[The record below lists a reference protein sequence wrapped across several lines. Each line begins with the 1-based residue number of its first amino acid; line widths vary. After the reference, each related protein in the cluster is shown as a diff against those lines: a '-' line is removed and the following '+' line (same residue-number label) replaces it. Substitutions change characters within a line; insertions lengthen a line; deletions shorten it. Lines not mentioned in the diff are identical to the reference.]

1 MISPQNTNVP
11 SPQDHAGQAL
21 TFLNHSEREFERGDV
36 FQGSEKLWGATCH
49 ALLAAA
55 GQTNSRTPQ
64 SHRAMRL
71 KVRELAE
78 TYDMPALTDR
88 FAIAE
93 GFHKIFYHGWVE
105 DYELEFDVPKVHW
118 LVHQLLGLQKLAST
132 RK

>member
-1 MISPQNTNVP
+1 MSSRDRKSCGGRLATHCLPR
-11 SPQDHAGQAL
+11 QDNRIAGRL
-21 TFLNHSEREFERGDV
+21 SHT
-36 FQGSEKLWGATCH
+36 
-49 ALLAAA
+49 
-55 GQTNSRTPQ
+55 GQCGV
-64 SHRAMRL
+64 

-78 TYDMPALTDR
+78 TYDMPALNDR